1 MLVQGCGNRLP
12 HGVKNKINAFPPG
25 EFGGRHKISITR
37 HQDDLVRL
45 PFVRQ
50 CGNIQADS
58 HVYAFLHDVIREVL
72 IQ

>member
-1 MLVQGCGNRLP
+1 
-12 HGVKNKINAFPPG
+12 
-25 EFGGRHKISITR
+25 
-37 HQDDLVRL
+37 LVRL